1 MFSPQ
6 SISLKCL
13 SYPALAQSAFV
24 SLPPVEGSYRF
35 GGEVVTGSGVLLWL
49 ARPCLSA
56 CFLAFLPLRKPASV
70 EQGDARWRLVTLTSG
85 SVSPLP
91 PSRPFYPSM
100 SGVRRRLRGFPL
112 SIVFGVLHLSV
123 FQPSSRA
130 YHLPLCGAIN

>member
-1 MFSPQ
+1 MGLRFP
-6 SISLKCL
+6 
-13 SYPALAQSAFV
+13 V
-24 SLPPVEGSYRF
+24 SLF
-35 GGEVVTGSGVLLWL
+35 GVGVLLWL

-100 SGVRRRLRGFPL
+100 SGVRRPLRGIPL
-112 SIVFGVLHLSV
+112 SIVFTTIFMLCEMLLSEFFTLLLGGSPTRHEKQYLGV
-123 FQPSSRA
+123 
-130 YHLPLCGAIN
+130 I